1 MEEFEADPNETDP
14 NKLALQGYY
23 DLFDKAEVRT
33 EKEGKGVFI
42 SEVFNTLRSAYERT
56 LPTEQ
61 LQYVY
66 RNTNMRDIPREI
78 LAILPSSTRN
88 RVLNSMRARR
98 AIGQRQEEKTPALGG
113 IR

>member
-1 MEEFEADPNETDP
+1 MRTD
-14 NKLALQGYY
+14 K
-23 DLFDKAEVRT
+23 EV
-33 EKEGKGVFI
+33 KGVFI

-66 RNTNMRDIPREI
+66 RNTNMRDIPMEI
-78 LAILPSSTRN
+78 LGQLPASTRN